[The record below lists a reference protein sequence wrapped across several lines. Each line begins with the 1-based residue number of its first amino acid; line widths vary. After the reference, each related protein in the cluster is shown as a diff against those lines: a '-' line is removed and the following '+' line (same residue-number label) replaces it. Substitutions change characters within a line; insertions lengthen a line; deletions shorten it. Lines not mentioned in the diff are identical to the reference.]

1 MNVNKFFALS
11 GLFLFITAPITT
23 LSATTSYTQEVVQEK
38 PKKEILISINSTY
51 YKNPSQVI
59 EGLFKQARIY
69 DFTID
74 EKVKDIKNKNIQ
86 FKNKTVQQALDILS
100 KLYNI
105 SFKVEEI
112 GKEKFYSV
120 ETR

>member
-1 MNVNKFFALS
+1 MNNLFFVLGFLS
-11 GLFLFITAPITT
+11 TLAAP
-23 LSATTSYTQEVVQEK
+23 LNSYTKPAQPVFQVEEK
-38 PKKEILISINSTY
+38 TKKEILISINSTY
-51 YKNPSQVI
+51 YKNPAQVV
-59 EGLFKQARIY
+59 EGVFKQARIY

-74 EKVKDIKNKNIQ
+74 EKVKEMKNKNIQ

-105 SFKVEEI
+105 TFKVEEI

>member
-1 MNVNKFFALS
+1 MNNLFAIL
-11 GLFLFITAPITT
+11 GLACIISAPVEDF
-23 LSATTSYTQEVVQEK
+23 SAPNIYKQESQEEK
-38 PKKEILISINSTY
+38 PKKELLISINSTY

-59 EGLFKQARIY
+59 EGFFKQAKIY

-74 EKVKDIKNKNIQ
+74 DKVKELKNKNIQ
-86 FKNKTVQQALDILS
+86 FKNKTVQQSIDILS

-105 SFKVEEI
+105 TFKVEEI

-120 ETR
+120 EVR

>member
-1 MNVNKFFALS
+1 MNNLFFVL
-11 GLFLFITAPITT
+11 GFISTLAAP
-23 LSATTSYTQEVVQEK
+23 LNNYSQPVQPVFQVEEK
-38 PKKEILISINSTY
+38 TKKEILISINSTF
-51 YKNPSQVI
+51 YKDPSQVV
-59 EGLFKQARIY
+59 EGVFKQARIY

-74 EKVKDIKNKNIQ
+74 EKVKEIKNKNIQ

-100 KLYNI
+100 KLYNV

>member
-1 MNVNKFFALS
+1 MNKFFALL
-11 GLFLFITAPITT
+11 GLFLIITASNTC
-23 LSATTSYTQEVVQEK
+23 LSAPKIINQEVVQEK
-38 PKKEILISINSTY
+38 TKKEILISINSTY

-59 EGLFKQARIY
+59 EGLFKQAKIY

-74 EKVKDIKNKNIQ
+74 EKVKDLKNKNIQ
-86 FKNKTVQQALDILS
+86 FKNKTLQQALDILS

>member
-1 MNVNKFFALS
+1 MNNLFFVLGFLS
-11 GLFLFITAPITT
+11 TLAAPLNNYSQPVYAII
-23 LSATTSYTQEVVQEK
+23 QEDEK

-51 YKNPSQVI
+51 YKNPAQVV
-59 EGLFKQARIY
+59 EGVFKQAKIY

-74 EKVKDIKNKNIQ
+74 DKVKDIKNKNIQ
-86 FKNKTVQQALDILS
+86 FRNKTVQQTLDILS

-105 SFKVEEI
+105 SFKVEEV

-120 ETR
+120 EVR

>member
-1 MNVNKFFALS
+1 MNNVFFVLGFLS
-11 GLFLFITAPITT
+11 TLAAP
-23 LSATTSYTQEVVQEK
+23 LNNYSKPVQPVIQVEDK
-38 PKKEILISINSTY
+38 PKKEILININSTF
-51 YKNPSQVI
+51 YKDPSQVV
-59 EGLFKQARIY
+59 EGVFKQARIY

-74 EKVKDIKNKNIQ
+74 EKVKEIKNKNIQ

-100 KLYNI
+100 KLYNV

>member
-1 MNVNKFFALS
+1 MNNLFFVLGFISTLAAPLNNYSHTFQS
-11 GLFLFITAPITT
+11 GF
-23 LSATTSYTQEVVQEK
+23 QVQEI
-38 PKKEILISINSTY
+38 PKKEILISTNSTY
-51 YKNPSQVI
+51 YKNPAQVV
-59 EGLFKQARIY
+59 EGVFKQARIY

-74 EKVKDIKNKNIQ
+74 EKVKEIKNKNIQ

>member
-1 MNVNKFFALS
+1 MNNLFFVLS
-11 GLFLFITAPITT
+11 FLSTLAAP
-23 LSATTSYTQEVVQEK
+23 LNSYTQPVQPVFQVEEK
-38 PKKEILISINSTY
+38 TKKEILISINSTY
-51 YKNPSQVI
+51 YKNPAQVV
-59 EGLFKQARIY
+59 EGVFKQARIY

-74 EKVKDIKNKNIQ
+74 EKVKEMKNKNIQ

-105 SFKVEEI
+105 TFKIEEI

>member
-1 MNVNKFFALS
+1 MNNIFCLL
-11 GLFLFITAPITT
+11 GLAVI
-23 LSATTSYTQEVVQEK
+23 LSAPVENFSAPVLTIQETVPEK
-38 PKKEILISINSTY
+38 TKKEILISTNSTY
-51 YKNPSQVI
+51 YNNPSQVI
-59 EGLFKQARIY
+59 EGVFKQARIY

-74 EKVKDIKNKNIQ
+74 EKVKELKNRNIQ
-86 FKNKTVQQALDILS
+86 FKNKTVQQAFDILS

-120 ETR
+120 EAR